1 MKLQILAFL
10 VTVLIASASATEQL
24 AESPSTQDSPALSE
38 TNHPTIQHIDGKTPA
53 DKKATF
59 LDYCSSADI
68 SRFKEARGIL
78 PYLAA
83 RIVSGKEVDA
93 SLKKWQ
99 EVADGVYQNSK
110 IYLLANPSDGHAPN
124 PFEKHALIH
133 AYLVCKEKTAIP
145 QSLVDLMKGY
155 VALYKHKEWK
165 GYGALNYRL
174 MNDGS
179 GYLAAELWPDL
190 IDADGLNAE
199 QIKTATKAR
208 LLGYFEQ
215 IVHRNTDEYGAPTYL
230 GIDLSA
236 MKMLSDFAKDYEVKN
251 KATLTLDSM
260 MLQVACAWNHG
271 YYITPASRAK
281 YWGTSMTSPDS
292 LDTTGAIGWLCFGGN
307 RPVDPARM
315 NPPGSIWF
323 AMGSRSSNYAPPPLF
338 SAIANDRTSPFLH
351 QGSTGEKIR
360 FMIYHTPS
368 YSLASEWEFL
378 PAPTDGHYKESRR
391 AMLKWISDK
400 PCSTFIPM
408 QDNPRRPYRLSENI
422 ANAFGYGENPYAQC
436 LQQEGTLIGI
446 TSVPENFPFWKL
458 YAPFTTEG
466 AILKRIERNDWV
478 FCHGGS
484 VLFAFRYAKPA
495 TWEKHREKEQCDVL
509 CSLDRKNGWVLETS
523 PITPFAGGG
532 VDLELERFAT
542 AILAKPRLDV
552 SKINDL
558 APSLSYHALSGHN
571 MELTYRDHKEP
582 YSSQHRIDGKTV
594 DYRSY
599 PLFGNPWV
607 SQTLGSDHLTLHH
620 NGEQMTYDFKNWSCS
635 SLRNN

>member
-1 MKLQILAFL
+1 MKFQVVALAVVL
-10 VTVLIASASATEQL
+10 LATSAAAEEQPLEPPTSADQAQPLTLSRIDGCRPADRLIAFFSYCA
-24 AESPSTQDSPALSE
+24 
-38 TNHPTIQHIDGKTPA
+38 NA
-53 DKKATF
+53 D
-59 LDYCSSADI
+59 L
-68 SRFKEARGIL
+68 SRFKEVRGIL
-78 PYLAA
+78 PFLAA

-99 EVADGVYQNSK
+99 EVADGVYQSSK
-110 IYLLANPSDGHAPN
+110 THLLANPNDGHARN

-133 AYLVCKEKTAIP
+133 TYLVCKEKTAIP

-155 VALYKHKEWK
+155 VALYKHKDWI

-179 GYLAAELWPDL
+179 GFLAAELWPDL
-190 IDADGLNAE
+190 VDADGLNAE
-199 QIKTATKAR
+199 QIKAATKAR

-236 MKMLSDFAKDYEVKN
+236 MKMLSDFAKDPEVKN

-271 YYITPASRAK
+271 YYITPASRSK

-292 LDTTGAIGWLCFGGN
+292 LDTTGAIGWLYFGGN
-307 RPVDPARM
+307 RPVDPAHM

-323 AMGSRSSNYAPPPLF
+323 TMGLGSSDYTPPPLF
-338 SAIANDRTSPFLH
+338 SAIAHDRITPFIH
-351 QGSTGEKIR
+351 QGSTGENIR

-408 QDNPRRPYRLSENI
+408 QDNPRRPYKLSENI

-436 LQQEGTLIGI
+436 LQNERTLVGI
-446 TSVPENFPFWKL
+446 TAVPENYPFWKL

-495 TWEKHREKEQCDVL
+495 TWEKQREKEQCDVL
-509 CSLDRKNGWVLETS
+509 SSLDRKNGWVLETS
-523 PITPFAGGG
+523 PITDFAGGG
-532 VDLELERFAT
+532 VDAELERFAT
-542 AILAKPRLDV
+542 AILAKPRLDT
-552 SKINDL
+552 SKINDPT
-558 APSLSYHALSGHN
+558 PSLSYHSLSGHEL
-571 MELTYRDHKEP
+571 ELTYRDHKEP

-607 SQTLGSDHLTLHH
+607 TQSLGGDLLSLHH
-620 NGEQMTYDFKNWSCS
+620 NGESMTYDFKNWSS
-635 SLRNN
+635 SSSRSN